1 MTRVVKLIESYVKI
15 VNPDKKKMVRPN
27 NIGNKYDNID
37 HMNSNGVK
45 ERGK

>member
-1 MTRVVKLIESYVKI
+1 MAIVVKLIESYVKI
-15 VNPDKKKMVRPN
+15 VNADKKIMVRPN
-27 NIGNKYDNID
+27 NVGNKYDNID